1 MLLHVTGCCWVSLV
15 LMGVLGGCRKLLDVV
30 GGCPMS
36 LYAAIVGCCWL
47 SLDVATCGRMLGV
60 AGLFV
65 AALGWMLLGGCCWVL
80 LHVAGCCWMMQ
91 VLLDVVGCSY
101 LDVAACHCHWM
112 LPDVHH
118 GASLSD
124 WPSMPNVLSALA
136 NRVEMLWPTPSHN
149 LDYAVI
155 ELS

>member
-1 MLLHVTGCCWVSLV
+1 VHGAWQDGFGYWPLKRLVPSILLVFFGESQVTNWVGLLTIFVTDKWVVPYHAVAVPCCAV
-15 LMGVLGGCRKLLDVV
+15 LC
-30 GGCPMS
+30 
-36 LYAAIVGCCWL
+36 
-47 SLDVATCGRMLGV
+47 
-60 AGLFV
+60 
-65 AALGWMLLGGCCWVL
+65 
-80 LHVAGCCWMMQ
+80 
-91 VLLDVVGCSY
+91 
-101 LDVAACHCHWM
+101 CHWM